1 MSPRA
6 PRLAAAGELM
16 ASRPQPQPAIDIA
29 PSAPSRPAWPKASR
43 ASLAVLAA
51 LAIIASLHL
60 AAEILIPVVAAVIL
74 QFMVSPV
81 MRQLCRWH
89 IPPPLSAALIVIG
102 LATMLILGIYH
113 LTSPAAQWFDRLPE
127 VSNQI
132 QEKLRVVREPVE
144 QVAKASQQVEKATTI
159 TGETTNVQVTLR
171 QPGLLEQ
178 LAGGLRRLLFG
189 MSVTLVVLYFL
200 LATGDLFRLKLVRIL
215 QRLEDKKRALATLTD
230 IEHQVSVY
238 LSTQTLINAGL
249 GTVMALVLWA
259 MGVPNPGLW
268 GLMVAIGNFIPFFG
282 FIIAVSV
289 LMTVS
294 LLSFESFWWALAA
307 PGAYA
312 ALKIIESNFIS
323 PNILGRSLTLN
334 PLVIILSLLF
344 WGWLWG
350 PVGALLAVPIL
361 VIAKTVC
368 EHVERLRKLAD
379 FISGERQRAEPI

>member
-1 MSPRA
+1 
-6 PRLAAAGELM
+6 M
-16 ASRPQPQPAIDIA
+16 ATRPQPQPAIDIA
-29 PSAPSRPAWPKASR
+29 PPAPSRSAWPRASR
-43 ASLAVLAA
+43 TALAILAA
-51 LAIIASLHL
+51 LAIIATLHL

-74 QFMVSPV
+74 QFMVSPI
-81 MRQLCRWH
+81 MRQLCRWR
-89 IPPPLSAALIVIG
+89 IPPPLSAALIVVS

-113 LTSPAAQWFDRLPE
+113 LTSPAAQWFERLPE
-127 VSNQI
+127 VSGQI

-178 LAGGLRRLLFG
+178 LAGGVRSLLFG
-189 MSVTLVVLYFL
+189 VSVTLVVLYFL
-200 LATGDLFRLKLVRIL
+200 LATGDLFRLKLVRII

-230 IEHQVSVY
+230 IEHQVSIY

-249 GTVMALVLWA
+249 GVAMALVLWA

-312 ALKIIESNFIS
+312 AIKIIESNFIS

-368 EHVERLRKLAD
+368 EHVERLQKLAD

>member
-1 MSPRA
+1 
-6 PRLAAAGELM
+6 M
-16 ASRPQPQPAIDIA
+16 ASRPQPQPAMTVA
-29 PSAPSRPAWPKASR
+29 QPAPSRPAWPKASR
-43 ASLAVLAA
+43 ASLAILAT
-51 LAIIASLHL
+51 LAIIATLHL
-60 AAEILIPVVAAVIL
+60 AAEILVPVVAAVVL
-74 QFMVSPV
+74 QFMVAPA
-81 MRQLCRWH
+81 MRQLGRWH
-89 IPPPLSAALIVIG
+89 IPAPIAAAVFVVG
-102 LATMLILGIYH
+102 LAAMLILGIYH
-113 LTSPAAQWFDRLPE
+113 LTSPAAQWFERLPE
-127 VSNQI
+127 VSSRI
-132 QEKLRVVREPVE
+132 QEKLRVVRGPVE
-144 QVAKASQQVEKATTI
+144 QVARASQQVEQATTI
-159 TGETTNVQVTLR
+159 TGETANVQVTLR

-178 LAGGLRRLLFG
+178 LAGGVRRLLFG
-189 MSVTLVVLYFL
+189 ISVTLVVLYFL
-200 LATGDLFRLKLVRIL
+200 LATGELFRLKLVRVI
-215 QRLEDKKRALATLTD
+215 QKFEDKKRALMTLAA

-249 GTVMALVLWA
+249 GTAVAFVLWG

-282 FIIAVSV
+282 FIVAVGV

-312 ALKIIESNFIS
+312 AIKVTEGNFIS

-368 EHVERLRKLAD
+368 EHVERLQKLAD
-379 FISGERQRAEPI
+379 FISGERQRGETV